1 MAKILITGCFGFI
14 GSKLFDK
21 LLNDG
26 HDVYGVGRSPS
37 CSEGKQSQISK
48 RKKNIEIKLAE
59 LENLS
64 LDNSASYDYLFHFAG
79 GASVAKAEENNYSS
93 FNNTVSSTLELLEW
107 SRVRHPN
114 ATIIIAS
121 SAAVYGANEDNS
133 LLVEESILSPI
144 SNYGR
149 HKIIVENLALAYNQ
163 RFKMDVRIAR
173 LFSVYG
179 PGLKKQFLWDFCNR
193 LSNSNGKCDIEVFGT
208 GNEIR
213 DWINIDDITS
223 IVSAFAFGHSSERI
237 INVGTGKGTTVKDIA
252 QTILDTMAIDAR
264 LNFNGQVRK
273 GDPES
278 LVANIHKMNR
288 LGLSVDVDV
297 NRGIQ
302 EYVRWYLDSQR

>member
-26 HDVYGVGRSPS
+26 HDVYGIGRSSS
-37 CSEGKQSQISK
+37 CRDEKLSQPLSI
-48 RKKNIEIKLAE
+48 KKNIEIKLAE
-59 LENLS
+59 LEKLS
-64 LDNSASYDYLFHFAG
+64 LDIDAQYDYIFHFAG
-79 GASVAKAEENNYSS
+79 GASVAKAEDNNYSS
-93 FNNTVSSTLELLEW
+93 FSSTVSSTLELLEW

-114 ATIIIAS
+114 STIVIAS

-133 LLVEESILSPI
+133 LLVEDSILSPI
-144 SNYGR
+144 SNYGH
-149 HKIIVENLALAYNQ
+149 HKVIVEDLALAYNQ
-163 RFKMDVRIAR
+163 RFNMDVRIAR

-193 LSNSNGKCDIEVFGT
+193 LSNSTGKCDIEVFGT

-213 DWINIDDITS
+213 DWINIEDITS
-223 IVSAFAFGHSSERI
+223 IVSAFAFTSSSERI
-237 INVGTGKGTTVKDIA
+237 INVGTGKGTTVKNIA
-252 QTILDTMAIDAR
+252 QAILDAMAIDAT
-264 LNFNGQVRK
+264 LHFNGQARK

-278 LVANIHKMNR
+278 LVANIDKMNN
-288 LGLSVDVDV
+288 LGLSANVDV

-302 EYVRWYLDSQR
+302 EYVRWYLDSQY